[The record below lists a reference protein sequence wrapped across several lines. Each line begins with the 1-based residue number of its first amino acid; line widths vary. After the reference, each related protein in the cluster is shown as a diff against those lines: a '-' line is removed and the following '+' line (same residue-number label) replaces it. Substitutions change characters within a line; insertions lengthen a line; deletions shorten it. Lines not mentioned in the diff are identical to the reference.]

1 MKVGS
6 GERVPGRG
14 NMKGN
19 GSLGD
24 RELGAFKELR
34 KGQCGW
40 SPGSKAEAGAGAE
53 SQEFWPAQWLPSHWP
68 SAVYLDRRKKH
79 AGHGWQS
86 WILTFSFQGTL
97 TFSFLFP
104 CPF

>member
-6 GERVPGRG
+6 GERLPGRR
-14 NMKGN
+14 NMTGK

-24 RELGAFKELR
+24 RELGAFKELN
-34 KGQCGW
+34 KGQSGW
-40 SPGSKAEAGAGAE
+40 SPGSKAQAGEGAG
-53 SQEFWPAQWLPSHWP
+53 SQEFWPVQWLPSHWP
-68 SAVYLDRRKKH
+68 SAVYLDRRKKP

-86 WILTFSFQGTL
+86 WTL

-104 CPF
+104 CPFCK

>member
-6 GERVPGRG
+6 GERLPGRR
-14 NMKGN
+14 NMTVK

-24 RELGAFKELR
+24 RELGAFKELN
-34 KGQCGW
+34 KGQSGW
-40 SPGSKAEAGAGAE
+40 SPGSKAQAGAGAG
-53 SQEFWPAQWLPSHWP
+53 SQEFWPVQWLPSHWP
-68 SAVYLDRRKKH
+68 SAVYLDRRKKP

-86 WILTFSFQGTL
+86 WTL

-104 CPF
+104 CPFCK